1 MCRVSHTGTLE
12 SRSYPSPYLV
22 AVEGERRTGD
32 EGEREKERASEQ
44 DRGGGGGGGGGGDG
58 GRGRKKE
65 ERQKRNERACAW
77 TESSGGSSARASVR
91 NVVPLLVT
99 VTSAPYH
106 RHVVLYAVEYKCS
119 AS

>member
-1 MCRVSHTGTLE
+1 MTRD
-12 SRSYPSPYLV
+12 R
-22 AVEGERRTGD
+22 
-32 EGEREKERASEQ
+32 EREKERARSRRRRRWRRRR
-44 DRGGGGGGGGGGDG
+44 DGG

-65 ERQKRNERACAW
+65 ERQKGMRERAW

>member
-1 MCRVSHTGTLE
+1 MAAAAAGR
-12 SRSYPSPYLV
+12 R
-22 AVEGERRTGD
+22 GE
-32 EGEREKERASEQ
+32 
-44 DRGGGGGGGGGGDG
+44 
-58 GRGRKKE
+58 GRKKE
-65 ERQKRNERACAW
+65 ERQKGMRERAW

>member
-1 MCRVSHTGTLE
+1 MTR
-12 SRSYPSPYLV
+12 
-22 AVEGERRTGD
+22 EGERKS
-32 EGEREKERASEQ
+32 ER
-44 DRGGGGGGGGGGDG
+44 DREGGGGGGGGSSGTDG
-58 GRGRKKE
+58 GEGGRKRRDKRGMR
-65 ERQKRNERACAW
+65 ERAW

>member
-1 MCRVSHTGTLE
+1 MTR
-12 SRSYPSPYLV
+12 
-22 AVEGERRTGD
+22 EGERKS
-32 EGEREKERASEQ
+32 ER
-44 DRGGGGGGGGGGDG
+44 DREGGGGGGGGSSGTDG
-58 GRGRKKE
+58 GGGGRKRRDKRGMR
-65 ERQKRNERACAW
+65 ERAW
-77 TESSGGSSARASVR
+77 TESSGSSARASVR